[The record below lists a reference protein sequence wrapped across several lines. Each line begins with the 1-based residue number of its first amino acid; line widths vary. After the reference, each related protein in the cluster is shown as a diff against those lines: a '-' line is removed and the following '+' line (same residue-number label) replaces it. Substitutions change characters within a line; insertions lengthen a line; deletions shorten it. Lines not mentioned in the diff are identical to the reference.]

1 MPDLAVLLHERWFTE
16 DWKFPVQWDLMLTP
30 TTWIPLAVALGITAV
45 VMVLW
50 KARGRRD
57 FVPGPIQLGM
67 KWENYQ
73 DLLSWMP
80 LVIGVHTAV
89 TLLVSGIGLRLL
101 VPNLILPENFLGA
114 LLGFLE
120 IAVALSLMYGAL
132 TRWGAV
138 ALALVWLSGAVV
150 FGPVRLFEHAL
161 FLGIAF
167 FLYVTGRGPLAFDMA
182 LERLHRPV
190 EGLMPYAV
198 PVLRILTGVSIVVVA
213 FTEKLWN
220 VPMGLAFLAEHHF
233 NFFPALGIAT
243 IGDKEFLLIAGTVEL
258 TFGLL
263 LMSGTFVRLLILA
276 LWVPFNLTLPLLGWR
291 ELIGH
296 LPIYGIMGLLLIWG
310 EERPETQEALV
321 RGVGEGSRVPERS
334 PVRGGR

>member
-101 VPNLILPENFLGA
+101 VPNLILPANFLGA

-233 NFFPALGIAT
+233 NFFPALGIAA

-321 RGVGEGSRVPERS
+321 QGVGDRARIPENPPNRGVR
-334 PVRGGR
+334 

>member
-101 VPNLILPENFLGA
+101 VPNLILPANFLGA

-150 FGPVRLFEHAL
+150 FGPVRLFEHTL

-233 NFFPALGIAT
+233 NFFPALGIAA

-321 RGVGEGSRVPERS
+321 QGVGDRARIPENPPNRGVR
-334 PVRGGR
+334 